1 VKLENILL
9 PVGILAVVAIARYA
23 QGIVTNEIAAV
34 TNGISD
40 PPLKGIYS
48 VAE

>member
-1 VKLENILL
+1 MKLENLLL
-9 PVGILAVVAIARYA
+9 PIGVLAVVAIARYA

-40 PPLKGIYS
+40 RQ
-48 VAE
+48 

>member
-1 VKLENILL
+1 MKLENLLL

-34 TNGISD
+34 TNGIRD
-40 PPLKGIYS
+40 PP
-48 VAE
+48 

>member
-1 VKLENILL
+1 MNLRLVWYPKSLLTLL

-40 PPLKGIYS
+40 PP
-48 VAE
+48 